1 MNHPILKFVNCRVWA
16 SVARCAVI
24 VGITIVLP
32 SLGEA
37 KDLRAE
43 RVYNW
48 DFQRDNDVNFDLLPD
63 DWKRRLDREHPSY
76 IDMRIAP
83 RSPAASLVALQ
94 AQGTLAS
101 WIRAWETGR
110 WQENYVA
117 ETMPPNLARLLD
129 HTVLDNCLEITMD
142 GGAAEL
148 VSPIFPMEHRFS
160 YALQAEL
167 SCTALDGH
175 TVWVELQLMDQS
187 QRVLQVLT
195 TDSLQGTVD
204 WQRLSTKIATSPSPE
219 LRFGRIHVRVV
230 PHSSTLLTGTARLDS
245 ISVYRMPR
253 LSLTTELPYYVA
265 RPGEEFQV
273 DCIATGIRAGDA
285 SVRFELR
292 DHLDELLRD
301 ESVALTRFAANESEV
316 APTEGPVE
324 LPKKVTEEE
333 PAQSEAFAGSV
344 QSPRKAPHYVSTH
357 LHRLDQDGQAV
368 WTLQLPEPG
377 LYRVKVNL
385 GIGGEQSQSRQILIG
400 VMPKE
405 PTPAAGPFGWSI
417 AEVGDRLSASEIL
430 EMVSRFGAGWVKLPV
445 WLDPNEPVATERLIT
460 LIERLQGLGIQ
471 VVGKLDQPPTSL
483 RRDFGESGDRAY
495 AVNTFRDSEVWE
507 AALQPTLT
515 RIGMK
520 LNWFQLGD
528 DDDYSFVGNPDL
540 AETITTIRNRMQ
552 SYCQKLNLAFSW
564 TWNDAPPNAAA
575 APWNAIHFGN
585 SPQLTA
591 AELEAYVSQ
600 QTQVGDLW
608 VNLDPLDGDRYSL
621 LDRVRDLTQR
631 MVAIKRSPVAAAFVN
646 DPLRPELRLFTPR
659 KSVGEMLIPWHTLV
673 SKLGAATYEGSI
685 EFPGKSVNHVFTTHH
700 ERGGET
706 IMLLWND
713 QPTVEHIYLGEHVQ
727 ASDVWGKQ
735 IAVTATLSERGTPQ
749 QQLSIGPWPV
759 FVQGVDL
766 DIIRFEQQFQL
777 QLDSLDNVL
786 AVAREIPVSLT
797 NTLPQNAV
805 GSVTVT
811 SPTLLNSARSES
823 PVQLPSGLHM
833 EKSLPVFLRPDASA
847 GKHRLRFDFDLTA
860 GKPYQFSIYRSV
872 KLGQGDIELN
882 WESTRTE
889 DGWLEMRVE
898 VQNNTPSPVMF
909 DCKLFP
915 VGQPYLRFQIQE
927 SRPGTTIQDVRVKL
941 NQAQPGTEAW
951 LRCEQIGDG
960 RLLNYRIPL

>member
-1 MNHPILKFVNCRVWA
+1 MNDPIFRFVNCCVWA

-24 VGITIVLP
+24 VGITVVLP
-32 SLGEA
+32 SLAEA

-43 RVYNW
+43 RVYKW
-48 DFQRDNDVNFDLLPD
+48 DFQRDNDINFDLLPD

-83 RSPAASLVALQ
+83 RSPEASLVALQ
-94 AQGTLAS
+94 AQGTLAT
-101 WIRAWETGR
+101 WIHAWETGR
-110 WQENYVA
+110 WEANYIA
-117 ETMPPNLARLLD
+117 ETMPPDLAHLLD
-129 HTVLDNCLEITMD
+129 RTVLDNCLEITMD

-148 VSPIFPMEHRFS
+148 VSPVFPMEHRFS

-175 TVWVELQLMDQS
+175 TVWVELQLMDES
-187 QRVLQVLT
+187 QRVLQVLA

-230 PHSSTLLTGTARLDS
+230 PHSSTLLTGIARFDS

-253 LSLTTELPYYVA
+253 LSLTTELPFYVA
-265 RPGEEFQV
+265 RPGEEFRV

-292 DHLDELLRD
+292 DHLDEILRE
-301 ESVALTRFAANESEV
+301 ESVALTRMAAPAFEE
-316 APTEGPVE
+316 APQDLPTEASE
-324 LPKKVTEEE
+324 QH
-333 PAQSEAFAGSV
+333 PAHSKALAGSGK
-344 QSPRKAPHYVSTH
+344 SPHKVPHYVSSH
-357 LHRLDQDGQAV
+357 LQRPALDGQAA

-385 GIGGEQSQSRQILIG
+385 GIGGEQSQRRQILIG

-405 PTPAAGPFGWSI
+405 PAQAAGPFGWSL
-417 AEVGDRLSASEIL
+417 AQVGDRLSANELL

-445 WLDPNEPVATERLIT
+445 WLDPSDPVATERLIT

-483 RRDFGESGDRAY
+483 RQYFGENVDRAY

-528 DDDYSFVGNPDL
+528 DDDCSFVGNSNL
-540 AETITTIRNRMQ
+540 VETITTIRNKMQ
-552 SYCQKLNLAFSW
+552 SYCQKLNLALSW
-564 TWNDAPPNAAA
+564 SWNDASPDAAG

-591 AELEAYVSQ
+591 AELETYVSQ
-600 QTQVGDLW
+600 QAPDADLW
-608 VNLDPLDGDRYSL
+608 VNLDPLNGDRYSL

-631 MVAIKRSPVAAAFVN
+631 MVAVKRSPVAAAFVN
-646 DPLRPELRLFTPR
+646 DPLRPELRLFTPQ

-673 SKLGAATYEGSI
+673 SKLGAAKYEGSI

-700 ERGGET
+700 ERGDET
-706 IMLLWND
+706 VMLLWND
-713 QPTVEHIYLGEHVQ
+713 QPTIEHIYLGDHLQ
-727 ASDVWGKQ
+727 ASDVWGKS
-735 IAVTATLSERGTPQ
+735 IAIATTLSEQAAPQ

-766 DIIRFEQQFQL
+766 DIIRFEQKFQM
-777 QLDSLDNVL
+777 QLDSLANAL
-786 AVAREIPVSLT
+786 AVAREIPVALT
-797 NTLPQNAV
+797 NTFPQNAV
-805 GSVTVT
+805 GSVTVVC
-811 SPTLLNSARSES
+811 PTLLNSARSQS
-823 PVQLPSGLHM
+823 PIQLPSGLKM

-872 KLGQGDIELN
+872 KLGQGDIELS
-882 WESTRTE
+882 WESTRTA
-889 DGWLEMRVE
+889 DDWLEMRVE
-898 VQNNTPSPVMF
+898 VQNNTPDPVRF

-915 VGQPYLRFQIQE
+915 VGQPYVRFQIHE

-941 NQAQPGTEAW
+941 NQVQPGTEAW